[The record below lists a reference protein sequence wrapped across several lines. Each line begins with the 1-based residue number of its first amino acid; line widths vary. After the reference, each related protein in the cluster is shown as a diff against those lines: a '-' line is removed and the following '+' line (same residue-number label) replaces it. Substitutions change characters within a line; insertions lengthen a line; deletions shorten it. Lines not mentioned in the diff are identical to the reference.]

1 MNYLQTESITKSY
14 GDLVLYSDLNFSV
27 EKGQRV
33 AIVANNGAGKTSLL
47 RILAGVDQPDTGNV
61 IIRNDI
67 SLSYLPQ
74 EPFLNANLTV
84 LEEVF
89 ASANQTMLVI
99 KEFEEACLS
108 SDTQRID
115 KATQAMEN
123 ANAWDYEVRIKQTL
137 SKLNITNFSQPIN
150 ELSGGQK
157 KRLAL
162 AKVLINEPDILIL
175 DEPTNHLDLNMIEW
189 LEDLLNASKST
200 LIMVTHDRYF
210 LDRVCNIIYEID
222 NRQIFKYKGN
232 YSYYLE
238 KREERITNQNI
249 EIEKA
254 RQLYKK
260 ELDWINRM
268 PQARGTKAKYRIDAF
283 DDIKAKAFSE
293 VKRQNLQI
301 DMQGSRLGNKI
312 IDIFNISKKYGNK
325 VLLNDFSY
333 KFMRGEK
340 IGIVGANGIG
350 KSTLLNIIT
359 GAIEYDSGHIEI
371 GSTLNIGYYKQEH
384 LPLNEN
390 KRVIEIIQEIADD
403 IDMNDG
409 RHLSPTQYLNYF
421 MFPHDMHYSLVSK
434 LSGGERK
441 RLYLM
446 TVLMHNPN
454 FLILD
459 EPTNDMDILTLNVLE
474 DFLQQF
480 NGCVIIVSHDRY
492 FMDKVVD
499 HLFVFEGDG
508 KIKDFPGNYTQYREW
523 RAAKDEAE
531 KAEKTSNIKPQ
542 NVKERSTEKK
552 KMSYKETK
560 EFEQLSTDIE
570 KLETEKAEIENL
582 LSGGESDAKKIMEL
596 SQRFDLIVKEIDSKT
611 ERWLELSE
619 LC

>member
-1 MNYLQTESITKSY
+1 MNYLQAESITKSY

-283 DDIKAKAFSE
+283 DDIKTKAFSE

-474 DFLQQF
+474 NFLQQF

>member
-1 MNYLQTESITKSY
+1 MNYLQAESITKSY
-14 GDLVLYSDLNFSV
+14 GDLVLYTDLNFSI

-47 RILAGVDQPDTGNV
+47 RILAGVDQPDSGNV

-74 EPFLNANLTV
+74 EPILNTNLTV

-99 KEFEEACLS
+99 KEYEEACQS
-108 SDTQRID
+108 GNTQRLDI
-115 KATQAMEN
+115 ATQAMEN

-523 RAAKDEAE
+523 RAEKDES
-531 KAEKTSNIKPQ
+531 EKTEKPVAAKPQ
-542 NVKERSTEKK
+542 SVKERSTDKK
-552 KMSYKETK
+552 KMSYKESK
-560 EFEQLSTDIE
+560 EFEQLSIDIE
-570 KLETEKAEIENL
+570 KLETEKTEIESL
-582 LSGGESDAKKIMEL
+582 LSGGESDAQKIMEL
-596 SQRFDLIVKEIDSKT
+596 SQRFDLIIKEIDSKT

>member
-1 MNYLQTESITKSY
+1 MNYLQAESITKSY

-531 KAEKTSNIKPQ
+531 KQKKTSNIKPQ